1 MTDGT
6 PYQQPRLVSDGAF
19 SLPPSDTTG
28 RDVMRQIPFVGS
40 NGQRRTRSARRGRTP
55 YALPYPPALADLLR
69 SLEVHVHAIRVSRGP
84 LLGAAP

>member
-6 PYQQPRLVSDGAF
+6 PNQQPRLVSDGAF
-19 SLPPSDTTG
+19 SLPLSDTTS

-40 NGQRRTRSARRGRTP
+40 NGQRRTRTARRERTP
-55 YALPYPPALADLLR
+55 YALRCPPALADPLR
-69 SLEVHVHAIRVSRGP
+69 SLKVHVHAIRVSRGP